1 VKSPN
6 TVIYLIGDTIL
17 ELKEVIQNEEGT
29 AFLSKYLYYIED
41 ETYKKLVKKLKS
53 SIEKKLDDKFEI
65 SLEKK
70 EFNEKRL
77 KK

>member
-17 ELKEVIQNEEGT
+17 ELKEDIQNEEGT
-29 AFLSKYLYYIED
+29 AFLSKYLYYIEY
-41 ETYKKLVKKLKS
+41 ETYNKLVRKLKS
-53 SIEKKLDDKFEI
+53 SIKKKLDDKFEI